1 MAFKLP
7 SIAMTGT
14 KHPIHA
20 LCSPNASRGRANETH
35 GQPIV
40 TGIFIWIF
48 EQNEKWLDLKLY
60 STQVALIGSLITDQ
74 ILKKSFEYFTIYQ
87 IWHAGRMSWLVF
99 TPHLDDDLNL
109 ISHFLST
116 LTPVTMTRE
125 WCRRRG
131 RGQTTS
137 HYADPDKI

>member
-48 EQNEKWLDLKLY
+48 ERNEKWLDLKIY

-87 IWHAGRMSWLVF
+87 IWLAGRLSWLVF

-109 ISHFLST
+109 I
-116 LTPVTMTRE
+116 
-125 WCRRRG
+125 
-131 RGQTTS
+131 
-137 HYADPDKI
+137 